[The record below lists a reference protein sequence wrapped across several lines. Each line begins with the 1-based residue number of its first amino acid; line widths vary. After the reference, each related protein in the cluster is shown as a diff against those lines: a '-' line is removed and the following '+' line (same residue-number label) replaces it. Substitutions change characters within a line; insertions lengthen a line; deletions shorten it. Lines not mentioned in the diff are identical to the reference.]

1 MSSTGRNDNAFK
13 LHGANISKL
22 LPLTILH
29 PLKKHCTYEI
39 KDSANIQL
47 AFQNQTKITESFKTL
62 AISCKMSLAIL

>member
-22 LPLTILH
+22 LPLTTLH

-39 KDSANIQL
+39 KANIQL

-62 AISCKMSLAIL
+62 AISCKISLAIL